1 MFPKYKHQRRESCV
15 SAGVVLY
22 FFMPLFFWCVSSYRS
37 VVQYNS
43 LIFFY
48 CCFVELSF
56 KLSSGSSPRPE
67 SPKDPGKQKKHT
79 KTIHPGYSYS
89 LFFVLSVFSKVLRC
103 QGYSFKTRNIKHQNT
118 LQKNKN
124 NPTRKMLVFFC
135 SRFLRLFFEHPLPNR
150 KAEKTSRKTK
160 TSCTDYPAY
169 PDRIVCFFPVFVCF
183 LFSSNFWRFGP
194 GAWKL
199 DETHRLQWKKM

>member
-1 MFPKYKHQRRESCV
+1 MKRRNAEVNRRIALWSKQPPIWNKKTPSSKKVNLKEDSYIVIYILYTWGKRLYLLKKGLCLRNKCFPNTNTNAGKVV
-15 SAGVVLY
+15 SAGVVFY

-79 KTIHPGYSYS
+79 KTIHPGYSCS

-103 QGYSFKTRNIKHQNT
+103 QGYFLQDEKHQT
-118 LQKNKN
+118 SKHITKKQK
-124 NPTRKMLVFFC
+124 
-135 SRFLRLFFEHPLPNR
+135 
-150 KAEKTSRKTK
+150 
-160 TSCTDYPAY
+160 
-169 PDRIVCFFPVFVCF
+169 
-183 LFSSNFWRFGP
+183 
-194 GAWKL
+194 
-199 DETHRLQWKKM
+199 